1 MMTNS
6 ELHQKIEELHDQLH
20 ASPQLDQATV
30 ESLKKLMVE
39 ITDVVDVEESEQGK
53 ISHVRS
59 RLRSMI
65 EQFEGE
71 HPNLTVALT
80 QISEFL
86 AHIGI

>member
-1 MMTNS
+1 MTNAD
-6 ELHQKIEELHDQLH
+6 LHQKIQDLHGQLQ
-20 ASPQLDQATV
+20 ANPQLDAATV
-30 ESLKKLMVE
+30 ESLKKLMAE
-39 ITDVVDVEESEQGK
+39 ITDVVNVEASELEDMPQ
-53 ISHVRS
+53 IRT
-59 RLRSMI
+59 RLKSMI

>member
-1 MMTNS
+1 MTKP
-6 ELHQKIEELHDQLH
+6 ELHQRIEELHAQLQ
-20 ASPQLDQATV
+20 ATSQLDDTTV
-30 ESLKKLMVE
+30 ESLKKLMLE
-39 ITDVVDVEESEQGK
+39 ISEVVSTDAPPAETIPD
-53 ISHVRS
+53 IRS

-71 HPNLTVALT
+71 HPKLTVALT